1 MTEITIDLTPDE
13 GAAAGILLGMLSAGS
28 AGTRIDA
35 AGIALLE
42 KILIAMEES
51 TP

>member
-1 MTEITIDLTPDE
+1 MKIAIDLTPDE
-13 GAAAGILLGMLSAGS
+13 GAAVGIFFGSLSAQPLRS
-28 AGTRIDA
+28 SIDA
-35 AGIALLE
+35 AIVGLLE